1 MMIDFLELKKPDFL
15 YTVNMKLI
23 KKLNKTLNF
32 ENKNAKPE
40 HGSNYFKFYVGTGNN
55 YPTVRQ
61 IIKRRSWWH
70 REKHERFIGQAGFDD
85 EIDEN
90 EDVQG
95 KGAHFLWTQWRKP
108 EISDFLK

>member
-1 MMIDFLELKKPDFL
+1 MIDFLELKKPDFL

-70 REKHERFIGQAGFDD
+70 REKHERFIG
-85 EIDEN
+85 
-90 EDVQG
+90 
-95 KGAHFLWTQWRKP
+95 
-108 EISDFLK
+108 